1 MLDKF
6 GSSIKNAL
14 KKVASSIF
22 VDTKVI
28 DELVKD
34 LQRALIEADVDLE
47 LVYELSEKIRE
58 RARQDPKPGISKREQ
73 VITIVHEELS
83 NLLGEKGEIK
93 ISRKPYKIM
102 FIGLYVSGKTTSISK
117 AALYFSKR
125 GYKVCV
131 IGLDTHRAAAM
142 QQLEQLAEKAKIT
155 AFTDREEKNPS
166 RIWSRYKEKASKFDI
181 VIVDT
186 AGRHTLDAEL
196 VKEIKDLRQEIKPDE
211 IILSLQAEI
220 GQAARRLVEE
230 FHKNCSITG
239 IFITK
244 MDGTAKGGG
253 ALAAAAV
260 TKAPVLFIGTG
271 EKLQDIETFDPTSF
285 ISRLLGMGD
294 LQTLLEKTKL
304 SLDKEEVESIE
315 KRLEEGKFTL
325 TDLYE
330 QLKAM
335 RKMGPLSKLTEMIP
349 GFSQIR
355 IPENLLQVQEEKLE
369 KWKYAL
375 ESMTKKELE
384 NPEILDSSRMSRI
397 SRGSFVPISEI
408 REMIKQYRLVK
419 KFFGIT
425 KGKKLGKRELEKMA
439 KKFRIAI

>member
-102 FIGLYVSGKTTSISK
+102 FIGLYGSGKTTSISK